1 MAEFIF
7 HDSTP
12 KRVDIYIQELNL
24 NLSRSY
30 LSKQIEFG
38 LIKVNNKISKP
49 SLKLREM
56 DKITID
62 DTLLE
67 PHLLNKIELP
77 IIYEDN
83 FCIVINKPSGIITHA
98 KGRVDNEAS
107 VASFIRDKIDP
118 NLTGNR
124 AGIVHRLDR
133 GTSGIIICAK
143 NEYAQ
148 KYLQRQFAKRMVE
161 KQYIALVTGKMEEQQ
176 ANILF
181 PIERNP
187 KKPSRFR
194 VGINGKTAQTYYD
207 VIKSNESYSLLLL
220 TPKTGRTHQ
229 LRVHLKAINHPIVGD
244 LFYDGKPYKRLML
257 HASFLSVILPD
268 IGRIEF
274 NAPLDEEFNSLLPID

>member
-1 MAEFIF
+1 MTDFIYQE
-7 HDSTP
+7 TIP
-12 KRVDIYIQELNL
+12 KRIDIYAQELNP

-30 LSKQIEFG
+30 LNKQINLG
-38 LIKVNNKISKP
+38 LIRVNGKISKP

-56 DKITID
+56 DKITIA
-62 DTLLE
+62 DTLLKL
-67 PHLLNKIELP
+67 PVLGKIELP
-77 IIYEDN
+77 IIYEDD

-98 KGRVDNEAS
+98 KGTIDNEVS
-107 VASFIRDKIDP
+107 VASFIRDRIDP
-118 NLTGNR
+118 KLAGNR

-133 GTSGIIICAK
+133 GTSGVIICAK

-161 KQYIALVTGKMEEQQ
+161 KQYIALVTGKMEQQQ

-194 VGINGKTAQTYYD
+194 VGVNGKTAQTYYD

-244 LFYDGKPYKRLML
+244 DFYDGEPYKRLML